1 MYVSVA
7 VSVSMHVKR
16 MLSVLTRNCED
27 VLLRAQILICGIG
40 GQGVLFLTRLLG
52 EATLAMN
59 QPFIS
64 SETHGMA
71 VRGDSVA
78 SHIKIGDFNS
88 PLIRS
93 GQADFLFALSENEM
107 AANEHYLKNN
117 SSTFINSTRTN
128 NKNHCDATGLAFK
141 AGAIKASN
149 LSLLGYAL
157 SRDGFPLS
165 YGTIKNVLKNI
176 SPGNFISINLKA
188 LELGYKAS

>member
-1 MYVSVA
+1 MRS
-7 VSVSMHVKR
+7 
-16 MLSVLTRNCED
+16 
-27 VLLRAQILICGIG
+27 QILICGVG

-59 QPFIS
+59 EPFIS

-71 VRGDSVA
+71 VRGGSVE

-107 AANEHYLKNN
+107 DANEHYLRNTG
-117 SSTFINSTRTN
+117 SAFINSTRTN
-128 NKNHCDATGLAFK
+128 NKNHCDATGLALK
-141 AGAIKASN
+141 AGSITAVN

-157 SRDGFPLS
+157 SKDGFPLS
-165 YGTIKNVLKNI
+165 YRTIKSILKKA
-176 SPGNFISINLKA
+176 SPVKFISINLKA
-188 LELGYKAS
+188 LELGYTFTRKD

>member
-1 MYVSVA
+1 
-7 VSVSMHVKR
+7 
-16 MLSVLTRNCED
+16 
-27 VLLRAQILICGIG
+27 LRAQILICGIG

-59 QPFIS
+59 EPFIS

-71 VRGDSVA
+71 VRGGSVA

-107 AANEHYLKNN
+107 DANEHYLRNQGI
-117 SSTFINSTRTN
+117 SFINSTRTN
-128 NKNHCDATGLAFK
+128 NENHCDATGLALK
-141 AGAIKASN
+141 AGSIKASN

-157 SRDGFPLS
+157 SRDVFPLS
-165 YGTIKNVLKNI
+165 YGTIKNALKKI

-188 LELGYKAS
+188 LELGYKVS